1 MFPQI
6 PDLPPEL
13 AEVLQAGVVLG
24 QNQTFALVSGRCSAA
39 QAEALVR
46 LRESKCYLRLAKTWK
61 EFCTQF
67 LHMSASRADRIIRCW
82 QEFGA
87 GFFELQNLIS
97 ISPEGYRS
105 IEPAIKDGA
114 IHFNEEAIEL
124 DPENSQKVVAAVTEL
139 RRSQAPQ
146 EPPPPRTV
154 EERLSAL
161 NKRCDG
167 IVAEFSHIAGLK
179 CEGDDKTRFEAA
191 LSRASAALRRLE
203 MELGI
208 S

>member
-1 MFPQI
+1 MHSTI
-6 PDLPPEL
+6 PDLPPEI

-24 QNQTFALVSGRCSAA
+24 QNHSFALVAGRCSAA
-39 QAEALVR
+39 QAEALLR
-46 LRESKCYLRLAKTWK
+46 LRESKSYLRLAKTWK
-61 EFCTQF
+61 DFCTQF
-67 LHMSASRADRIIRCW
+67 LHMSYSRADRIIRCW

-124 DPENSQKVVAAVTEL
+124 DPENSQKVVAAVAEL
-139 RRSQAPQ
+139 RRSQATL
-146 EPPPPRTV
+146 EAPPPRTV
-154 EERLSAL
+154 EERLAAL

-167 IVAEFSHIAGLK
+167 IVAEFSQIAGLK
-179 CEGDDKTRFEAA
+179 CEGDEKTRLEAA
-191 LSRASAALRRLE
+191 LSRASTALRRLE

-208 S
+208 F